1 MRPFIPKEEF
11 YERVAN
17 TQRAMKDEGL
27 DLLFCFG
34 NEAEPQYV
42 RYYSNYAPLFE
53 TAGVL
58 IPSEGNPVLIIGPES
73 ETLALEFSEIK
84 DIRKILH
91 FRESSEPEYP
101 EAKLDT
107 FEDVIGDLLG
117 AKSNLKLGIVGS
129 SLITNII
136 FEELT
141 AAVNKIGNVEILKS
155 DGLVSKIKMIKS
167 DNELA
172 CMQEAYNILKYAF
185 EQVLKSIKVGMTE
198 NEVKG
203 IALKAIYE
211 KGGESEGYPF
221 WILTGKGS
229 NKPVGKSKNKEIKEG
244 DIIQIQMGA
253 RYEGYV
259 ASLGRALTV
268 GEPTSYEKDLIN
280 AGFEVQKAILDK
292 IKPGIN
298 ANEISQIHYETLD
311 RLGFADHILYG
322 PCHGTG
328 LMENEHPWIES
339 NSDYTLET
347 GMTFCT
353 CLYLGNDEK
362 EVGIRIE
369 DGFYIS
375 KGKANLFTD
384 HNRNII
390 KI

>member
-1 MRPFIPKEEF
+1 MKPFIPKKEF
-11 YERVAN
+11 HERIAM
-17 TQRAMKDEGL
+17 TQQAMKEEGL
-27 DLLFCFG
+27 DVLFCFG
-34 NEAEPQYV
+34 NEAEPQYI

-53 TAGVL
+53 SAGIL
-58 IPSEGNPVLIIGPES
+58 IPAEGDPILIIGPES

-84 DIRKILH
+84 DIRKILY

-107 FEDVIGDLLG
+107 FEGVISDLLDNQS
-117 AKSNLKLGIVGS
+117 SNKLGIVGS
-129 SLITNII
+129 SLITNVI
-136 FEELT
+136 FEELK
-141 AAVNKIGNVEILKS
+141 AAINKIGAVEVLKS
-155 DGLVSKIKMIKS
+155 DSLVSKIKMKKS
-167 DNELA
+167 RNELA
-172 CMQEAYNILKYAF
+172 CMQEAYSILQYAF
-185 EQVLKSIKVGMTE
+185 EQVLKSTKIGMTE

-229 NKPVGKSKNKEIKEG
+229 NKPVGKSKNKEIKDG

-259 ASLGRALTV
+259 ASLGRALV
-268 GEPTSYEKDLIN
+268 AGEPTTYEKDLIN
-280 AGFEVQKAILDK
+280 AGFEVQKAILEK
-292 IKPGIN
+292 VKPGVN
-298 ANEISQIHYETLD
+298 AKEISKIHFDTLD

-328 LMENEHPWIES
+328 LMENEHPWMES
-339 NSDYTLET
+339 NSDYILEP

-362 EVGIRIE
+362 EIGIRIE

-375 KGKANLFTD
+375 EDKAHLFTD
-384 HNRNII
+384 HNRKII